1 MAARSRNWSVRWR
14 VTVGAMAVVG
24 AALAIGAAVTVWA
37 LATILRTQGS
47 RPGGEGRG
55 SEHIG
60 EVVEVAGALLGV
72 GVPLATALIGV
83 VVWRVA
89 TRALAPVE
97 QIRLQVEQV
106 DADALDQRVPVSGT
120 GDEIDRLAGTMN
132 SMLDRIEHSYRSQQ
146 QFVSDASHELRSPL
160 ATMRQF
166 AEVASRHPQSTTPE
180 ELSEVVLAEGGR
192 MQEIVEGLLL
202 LARLDEG
209 EARSAEEVD
218 LDDLALAEAKR
229 LRSLGGVTVDSRGV
243 TAVRVVGDARLLARA
258 VRNLADNAVR
268 HGRSQVAVSTTSEN
282 GVAVIRVD
290 DDGAGVP
297 EADRQRIFER
307 FVRLDEARARDDGG
321 SGLGLAIV
329 AQIARAH
336 GGTVRVEDS
345 PLGGAQFTMELPEQ
359 GDVAPDPRLFLK
371 SRSAPF
377 RIGSAP
383 TEQGWGMSDN
393 KEQNSEVTQ
402 EIEVEETGIEEI
414 EAVAEQGP
422 IVAED
427 KPSFFKRRWVKI
439 TGAVLAGLALLGMGI
454 GIGAEIGEHHEER
467 AMYKS
472 FEHETERGHGG
483 RGEGRGDRGNS
494 STESPVAADAAALV
508 AAIDMA
514 VAEVDGTDAVAVEVE
529 RNGWEVEV
537 LTADG
542 KEVEVLV
549 HTDGTVRVG
558 RSKTAGSDPAL
569 DTTKVPAIIDAAI
582 AAAGDGTVREIST
595 SDSSTVS
602 FEVAVRTSAGRTVE
616 VELAQDLSVVSVDE

>member
-1 MAARSRNWSVRWR
+1 M
-14 VTVGAMAVVG
+14 
-24 AALAIGAAVTVWA
+24 
-37 LATILRTQGS
+37 TI
-47 RPGGEGRG
+47 
-55 SEHIG
+55 
-60 EVVEVAGALLGV
+60 
-72 GVPLATALIGV
+72 
-83 VVWRVA
+83 
-89 TRALAPVE
+89 
-97 QIRLQVEQV
+97 
-106 DADALDQRVPVSGT
+106 
-120 GDEIDRLAGTMN
+120 
-132 SMLDRIEHSYRSQQ
+132 
-146 QFVSDASHELRSPL
+146 
-160 ATMRQF
+160 
-166 AEVASRHPQSTTPE
+166 
-180 ELSEVVLAEGGR
+180 
-192 MQEIVEGLLL
+192 
-202 LARLDEG
+202 
-209 EARSAEEVD
+209 
-218 LDDLALAEAKR
+218 
-229 LRSLGGVTVDSRGV
+229 
-243 TAVRVVGDARLLARA
+243 
-258 VRNLADNAVR
+258 
-268 HGRSQVAVSTTSEN
+268 STTSEN
-282 GVAVIRVD
+282 GVAIVRVD

-345 PLGGAQFTMELPEQ
+345 PLGGARFTIELPQQ
-359 GDVAPDPRLFLK
+359 GDVAPDLHPSLK
-371 SRSAPF
+371 VRSAPF
-377 RIGSAP
+377 RIGSAAAK
-383 TEQGWGMSDN
+383 QGWGMSDN
-393 KEQNSEVTQ
+393 KEQNSETTQ
-402 EIEVEETGIEEI
+402 EIEVEEIA
-414 EAVAEQGP
+414 AVAEQAP
-422 IVAED
+422 IVVEE

-439 TGAVLAGLALLGMGI
+439 TGAVVAGLALLGIGV
-454 GIGAEIGEHHEER
+454 GIGAGVGEHHEER

-514 VAEVDGTDAVAVEVE
+514 VAEVDGTGAVAVEVE

>member
-1 MAARSRNWSVRWR
+1 
-14 VTVGAMAVVG
+14 MAVVG
-24 AALAIGAAVTVWA
+24 AALAIGSAVTVWA
-37 LATILRTQGS
+37 LATILRTQSS

-60 EVVEVAGALLGV
+60 EVAEVAGALLGV

-345 PLGGAQFTMELPEQ
+345 PLGGARFTIELPQQ
-359 GDVAPDPRLFLK
+359 GDVAPDLHPSLK
-371 SRSAPF
+371 VRSAPF

-383 TEQGWGMSDN
+383 TEQGWGMSEN
-393 KEQNSEVTQ
+393 KEQNSETTQ
-402 EIEVEETGIEEI
+402 EIEVEEIA
-414 EAVAEQGP
+414 AVAEQAP

-439 TGAVLAGLALLGMGI
+439 TGAVVAGLALLGIGV
-454 GIGAEIGEHHEER
+454 GIGAGVGEHHEER

-549 HTDGTVRVG
+549 HTDGTVKVG